1 MGVGALGEG
10 LGAPSCVRG
19 YVVVVISV
27 FGGFGSLS
35 GHQSI
40 SANRKCGSMRSTF
53 LRGFQYWCYCLM
65 SWNKLFRY

>member
-27 FGGFGSLS
+27 FGGFGLLS

-40 SANRKCGSMRSTF
+40 SANRSIPTIST
-53 LRGFQYWCYCLM
+53 LGNCI
-65 SWNKLFRY
+65 S

>member
-1 MGVGALGEG
+1 MGAGALGRG
-10 LGAPSCVRG
+10 LGLLPVSGG

-40 SANRKCGSMRSTF
+40 SANRSIPTIST
-53 LRGFQYWCYCLM
+53 LGNCI
-65 SWNKLFRY
+65 S